1 MIGKTNA
8 GAGGG
13 HLNNT
18 DALLRV
24 SAPAGSIV
32 TITKGSTAK
41 SDHGH
46 ENAIDPNFYDYYFI
60 IHQSHF
66 DSKNPWTVTAA
77 LGQDSASDT
86 IIIYLPDEYDVILQY
101 RFMLYDNGDFYTGL
115 GAFVGTSDSGAVGM
129 TSFNEN
135 GNIHMKKTS
144 GPCARWYFRDPIPFK
159 DLGNT
164 YGTLLHFKLK
174 QTTGSEAGAYGSY
187 ADEFVGG
194 VYTNHNSFGDNFGA
208 ARSNSPANFGIPAKT
223 AIPNYTE
230 YTVDI
235 SGLNHGTNYYLGA
248 WAVNMETY
256 ISEIWLR

>member
-13 HLNNT
+13 HLNDT

-32 TITKGSTAK
+32 TITKGSTVK

-46 ENAIDPNFYDYYFI
+46 ENALDSNFYDYYFI
-60 IHQSHF
+60 IHQSQF
-66 DSKNPWTVTAA
+66 DSENPWTVTAT

-86 IIIYLPDEYDVILQY
+86 VTIYLPDEYDVILQY
-101 RFMLYDNGDFYTGL
+101 RFMLYNNGNFYTSL
-115 GAFVGTSDSGAVGM
+115 GEFVGTRDSGAIGM
-129 TSFNEN
+129 TSFNED
-135 GNIHMKKTS
+135 GHIWMKYAT

-159 DLGNT
+159 DLGTT

-174 QTTGSEAGAYGSY
+174 SFAGQQAGSDAY
-187 ADEFVGG
+187 ADKFVGG
-194 VYTNHNSFGDNFGA
+194 VYTSTSGFGSNFA
-208 ARSNSPANFGIPAKT
+208 SARSHSPANFGIPKST
-223 AIPNYTE
+223 IVTDYTE

-235 SGLNHGTNYYLGA
+235 SGLDHGTNYYLGA
-248 WAVNMETY
+248 WSIAMETY
-256 ISEIWLR
+256 ITEIWLR